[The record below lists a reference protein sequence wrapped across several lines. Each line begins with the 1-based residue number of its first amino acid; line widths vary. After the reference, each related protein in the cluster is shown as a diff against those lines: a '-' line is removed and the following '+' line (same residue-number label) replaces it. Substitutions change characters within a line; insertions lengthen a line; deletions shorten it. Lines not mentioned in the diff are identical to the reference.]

1 MARCT
6 HCGRSWPEAYLAC
19 PADGMPLLQSD
30 DDIART
36 VKTVLL
42 QGGPPAPGEQ
52 PEEPAPLYPVG
63 PGVQIGEYVIEEVVA
78 RGGMGT
84 IFAARH
90 PVLGRRAAVKVMHG
104 ELGRRSD
111 LVERLVREAQAVN
124 LIRHPNI
131 VDVFSIGTLP
141 DGRGYFVME
150 WLDGMTLDA
159 RIRRKGRL
167 TLAETA
173 AILDQVFDAI
183 GAAHAAGIVHRD
195 LKPQNIFLTRRTP
208 AQVKIL
214 DFGIAKLSGLGAEA
228 GADAMLMGTPG
239 YLAPEQARTTEVD
252 HRADTYALGVVLFEM
267 LTGERPFGGESQASV
282 VFKHLEVEPPS
293 LVDKLGAV
301 PPAVDAVVRR
311 MLAKNPAERPALD
324 DVRVLLRAQ
333 ADTLTPRTLRDR
345 VAAHRQSL
353 VRTIRGWKPVSPIE
367 PLPPAPLAAAPT
379 PVPVR
384 RSRRRWIAPAAVIGA
399 VAALGAVA
407 LVARSWAEGEG
418 SDEVLLVESGS
429 ALDAAPAL
437 VAGAADAGAAPLEEG
452 AIVVTADVDQPV
464 IEVDGRVVAR
474 FARRA
479 VVPVVTGRHDVRV
492 TAAGHRPFHT
502 RVEVGAR
509 VSLEVHAVLRPLD
522 KKRQTGADEKARRVR
537 ALYQSTGQ
545 MARELVERRADPAA
559 RKLHGEF
566 LAIPSPFSTEDAQV
580 LGQIESKLRRLRRKL
595 KGPWPP
601 G

>member
-1 MARCT
+1 
-6 HCGRSWPEAYLAC
+6 
-19 PADGMPLLQSD
+19 MPLLKSD

-36 VKTVLL
+36 VHTVLL
-42 QGGPPAPGEQ
+42 QGGTPEPGEQ
-52 PEEPAPLYPVG
+52 PEEPGPIYPVG
-63 PGVQIGEYVIEEVVA
+63 PGVQIGEYVVEGVVA

-104 ELGRRSD
+104 ELGRRTD

-131 VDVFSIGTLP
+131 VDVFSLGTLP

-150 WLDGMTLDA
+150 WLEGMTLDA

-167 TLAETA
+167 SLAETA

-195 LKPQNIFLTRRTP
+195 LKPQNIFLSRKAP
-208 AQVKIL
+208 VQVKIL
-214 DFGIAKLSGLGAEA
+214 DFGIAKLSGLGAEGNA
-228 GADAMLMGTPG
+228 GGALMGTPG
-239 YLAPEQARTTEVD
+239 YLAPEQALTSEVD
-252 HRADTYALGVVLFEM
+252 HRADVYALGVVLFEM

-282 VFKHLEVEPPS
+282 VFKHLEVEPPA

-301 PPAVDAVVRR
+301 PPAIDAIVRR
-311 MLAKNPAERPALD
+311 MLAKDPAERPRLD
-324 DVRVLLRAQ
+324 DVRVLLRGQ
-333 ADTLTPRTLRDR
+333 ADSLTPRTLRDR

-367 PLPPAPLAAAPT
+367 PLPPAHVAAAPT
-379 PVPVR
+379 PLPQR
-384 RSRRRWIAPAAVIGA
+384 WRRRWIAPAAVVGGLAVIGA
-399 VAALGAVA
+399 IA

-418 SDEVLLVESGS
+418 SDEVLLVESG
-429 ALDAAPAL
+429 LDAAPGL
-437 VAGAADAGAAPLEEG
+437 AAVTPDAGAAALPEG
-452 AIVVTADVDQPV
+452 EIVVTADVDQPV

-479 VVPVVTGRHDVRV
+479 VVPVGTGRHDVRV

-509 VSLEVHAVLRPLD
+509 VRLEVHAVLRPLEN
-522 KKRQTGADEKARRVR
+522 KQTAGAEEKARRVR
-537 ALYQSTGQ
+537 ALYQSTGE
-545 MARELVERRADPAA
+545 MARELAERPDLPAA
-559 RKLHGEF
+559 RKLEEEF
-566 LAIPSPFSTEDAQV
+566 LAIPSPFLTEDARA
-580 LGQIESKLRRLRRKL
+580 LGQIESQLRRLRRKL